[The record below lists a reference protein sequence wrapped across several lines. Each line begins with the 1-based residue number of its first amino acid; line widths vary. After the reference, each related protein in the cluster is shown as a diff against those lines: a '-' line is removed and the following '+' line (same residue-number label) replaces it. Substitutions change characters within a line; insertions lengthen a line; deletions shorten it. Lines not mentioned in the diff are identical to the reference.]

1 MIDKDFKN
9 FISESLK
16 EDIKDGDHTS
26 LSIIHKNSQSNA
38 NLLIKDE
45 GIIAGIELAIM
56 IFKEVDP
63 DLAIKIFKKDGEKV
77 KNGDVAFSV
86 KGSSMSILK
95 SERLVLNCMQHM
107 SSIATKTNYL
117 NSLIKNKK
125 TKLLDTRKTI
135 PLNRKLQKWA
145 VRIGGGNN
153 HRMGLYDMIMIKDN
167 HIDIAKGIE
176 NAISLSQDYLY
187 KKDKKLKIIV
197 EARNLNEV
205 KEIIKIGGVD
215 RILLDNFN
223 FENTKKAVELVR
235 GKYKLESSGN
245 ITVKTIEKYA
255 DCGVDYIS
263 VGNLTTAINTFDL
276 SLKII

>member
-26 LSIIHKNSQSNA
+26 LSIINKNSQGRA
-38 NLLIKDE
+38 NLLIKDK

-63 DLAIKIFKKDGEKV
+63 DLVIEVFKKDGERV
-77 KNGDVAFSV
+77 INGDIALSI
-86 KGSSMSILK
+86 KGNSISILK

-145 VRIGGGNN
+145 V
-153 HRMGLYDMIMIKDN
+153 
-167 HIDIAKGIE
+167 
-176 NAISLSQDYLY
+176 
-187 KKDKKLKIIV
+187 KK
-197 EARNLNEV
+197 E
-205 KEIIKIGGVD
+205 
-215 RILLDNFN
+215 
-223 FENTKKAVELVR
+223 
-235 GKYKLESSGN
+235 
-245 ITVKTIEKYA
+245 
-255 DCGVDYIS
+255 
-263 VGNLTTAINTFDL
+263 
-276 SLKII
+276 

>member
-26 LSIIHKNSQSNA
+26 LSIINKNSQGRA
-38 NLLIKDE
+38 NLLIKDK

-63 DLAIKIFKKDGEKV
+63 DLVIEVFKKDGERV
-77 KNGDVAFSV
+77 INGDIALSI
-86 KGSSMSILK
+86 KGNSISILK

-135 PLNRKLQKWA
+135 PLNRKLQKSA
-145 VRIGGGNN
+145 V
-153 HRMGLYDMIMIKDN
+153 
-167 HIDIAKGIE
+167 
-176 NAISLSQDYLY
+176 
-187 KKDKKLKIIV
+187 
-197 EARNLNEV
+197 
-205 KEIIKIGGVD
+205 KIGGVN

-223 FENTKKAVELVR
+223 FKNTKKAVELVR